1 VRQRIPS
8 EAAILDAA
16 GMSHPQLSG
25 AAEKLLSLLA
35 TGLAA
40 FLGGSVALACGCA
53 ADHGAALWAGVLA
66 LAGHLVVRERRDAA
80 ATVDSRR
87 RDRAD
92 VAAMV
97 VGGAGVLLA
106 ARSGPGLVGAG
117 IAAGVLGWLAS
128 RSNPAP
134 GPTAQALMAAVCLWW
149 VVTGTDQAHRHSL
162 SAMGALIG
170 VGPALLLAS
179 ARLHASRG
187 VGGRGIAALTAVC
200 GQAWTAGWWW
210 AEWLPTAAVWALPS
224 AVVSLAALLC
234 LHLHRNTAGR
244 WLAWGAALLHIGLLA
259 ASLWQV
265 VALR

>member
-1 VRQRIPS
+1 
-8 EAAILDAA
+8 
-16 GMSHPQLSG
+16 MSHVHLAC
-25 AAEKLLSLLA
+25 AAEKLLSWLA

-53 ADHGAALWAGVLA
+53 ADHGAALGAGALA
-66 LAGHLVVRERRDAA
+66 LSGHLVVRERRDAA
-80 ATVDSRR
+80 AAVDSRR

-117 IAAGVLGWLAS
+117 ICAAVLGWLTS
-128 RSNPAP
+128 RSEPAP
-134 GPTAQALMAAVCLWW
+134 GPTAQALMAALCLWW
-149 VVTGTDQAHRHSL
+149 VVAGTDQAHRHGL

-170 VGPALLLAS
+170 VGPALLVAS
-179 ARLHASRG
+179 ARLHASRDA
-187 VGGRGIAALTAVC
+187 GGRGIVALTAVC

-224 AVVSLAALLC
+224 AAVSLAALLC
-234 LHLHRNTAGR
+234 LRLCRNTAGR
-244 WLAWGAALLHIGLLA
+244 WLAWCAALLHIGLLT

>member
-1 VRQRIPS
+1 MTGAESIRDVIAFPKTQRAQCLLTGAP
-8 EAAILDAA
+8 ELVDEK
-16 GMSHPQLSG
+16 QL
-25 AAEKLLSLLA
+25 
-35 TGLAA
+35 
-40 FLGGSVALACGCA
+40 
-53 ADHGAALWAGVLA
+53 
-66 LAGHLVVRERRDAA
+66 RELHIRLR
-80 ATVDSRR
+80 
-87 RDRAD
+87 
-92 VAAMV
+92 
-97 VGGAGVLLA
+97 
-106 ARSGPGLVGAG
+106 
-117 IAAGVLGWLAS
+117 
-128 RSNPAP
+128 NE
-134 GPTAQALMAAVCLWW
+134 TAQALMAAVCLWW

>member
-1 VRQRIPS
+1 
-8 EAAILDAA
+8 
-16 GMSHPQLSG
+16 MSHVHLAC
-25 AAEKLLSLLA
+25 AAEKLLSWLA

-53 ADHGAALWAGVLA
+53 ADHGAALGAGALA
-66 LAGHLVVRERRDAA
+66 LAGHLVVRERRYAA

-117 IAAGVLGWLAS
+117 IAAGVLGWLSS
-128 RSNPAP
+128 RSEPAP

-149 VVTGTDQAHRHSL
+149 VVAGTDQAHRHSL

-170 VGPALLLAS
+170 VGPALLVAS
-179 ARLHASRG
+179 ARLHASA
-187 VGGRGIAALTAVC
+187 GGRGIAALTAVC

-224 AVVSLAALLC
+224 AAVSLAALLC
-234 LHLHRNTAGR
+234 PHRCHNTAGR
-244 WLAWGAALLHIGLLA
+244 WLAWCAALLHIGLLT

-265 VALR
+265 VGLR

>member
-1 VRQRIPS
+1 
-8 EAAILDAA
+8 
-16 GMSHPQLSG
+16 
-25 AAEKLLSLLA
+25 
-35 TGLAA
+35 
-40 FLGGSVALACGCA
+40 
-53 ADHGAALWAGVLA
+53 
-66 LAGHLVVRERRDAA
+66 
-80 ATVDSRR
+80 
-87 RDRAD
+87 
-92 VAAMV
+92 
-97 VGGAGVLLA
+97 
-106 ARSGPGLVGAG
+106 
-117 IAAGVLGWLAS
+117 
-128 RSNPAP
+128 
-134 GPTAQALMAAVCLWW
+134 
-149 VVTGTDQAHRHSL
+149 DQAHRHSL